1 VYRADNAPHG
11 DDVRWAGLLHHYAL
25 VLRALE
31 QYAEAEKAE
40 VRALGIEVRKTLR
53 GGE

>member
-1 VYRADNAPHG
+1 VYRADKAPHG
-11 DDVRWAGLLHHYAL
+11 EDVRWAGLSHHYAL